1 MALANDFRGPRRPQW
16 GAVHRARTLRGAC
29 ASLAVCAAA
38 AATLA
43 GAGGCAGPG
52 ERGGAPAV
60 AASAAPLNLVLVTLD
75 TVRAD
80 HLGCYGDAAAETP
93 NLDTLAGQGVRFAHA
108 SSQVPLTLPSHTTI
122 LTGLLPP
129 HHGVRNNGAAPLAS
143 GTPTLATVLAGAGYR
158 TAAFVGAFVL
168 DHRFGLD
175 RGFAVYDDEIER
187 PADASWLL
195 EAQRPGDQVV
205 DRALAWLGADDARPF
220 FLWVHLYDAHAP
232 YNPPSPYRERHPGK
246 PYDGAV
252 AFADAQVGRLLA
264 ALTARG
270 LDGRTVVAITAD
282 HGESLGEHGELTHGL
297 LLYEPVLAVPLLL
310 RAPGL
315 AARRLDTPVSLVDLA
330 PSLAGLLRRQL
341 PAPPGG
347 ALDGRD
353 LSPALLAGR
362 EPAAAELY
370 AETRYPEVFGWSPL
384 FALRRRELKYIA
396 APHPEL
402 YDLQSDPQEARNLVP
417 NDSAARNLVPNG
429 GPARDLAPDPRAAQT
444 AAPAGSAARDLA
456 PAAGSAAATAAGADN
471 PAAAGAANPP
481 AGAANPTAGAA
492 RPAEPAPAASPA
504 GDDRTRGFAAR
515 LAAIEAGARASG
527 AAGAG
532 APDAETRR
540 RLESLGY
547 VAGAPLPARAAAP
560 GAQAY
565 GGSPRRAPLD
575 PKQGVVLFQ
584 TFQRA
589 HAELQ
594 AGQTAAALADLQPL
608 IAADPGNPV
617 FRTRLAQTLRESG
630 QVERAL
636 ALYREV
642 AGLTP
647 SDPEAWYNLAA
658 ALQESGRTAAAL
670 AAIDRAIQLDPG
682 KPEAH
687 NTLGIV
693 YLAQHKPEAARQ
705 EFLRATAADPR
716 NAPAWNNL
724 GNVLRS
730 LRRPDEAAAAY
741 RRAAAIAPHYA
752 EPLNG
757 LGTLEVERDHPA
769 AAVPY
774 FTRALG
780 LAPDYQEVRL
790 NRAIALQLAGD
801 AADAASA
808 YRDFLRVTDPQPQ
821 RFAEQRQAARHFLA
835 QLTARAGGR

>member
-1 MALANDFRGPRRPQW
+1 MMPFRTSLAGWVLLAAALAGGCSGPGSR
-16 GAVHRARTLRGAC
+16 
-29 ASLAVCAAA
+29 AAA
-38 AATLA
+38 AIHPADTAHPA
-43 GAGGCAGPG
+43 GTAGGQ
-52 ERGGAPAV
+52 
-60 AASAAPLNLVLVTLD
+60 PLNLLLVTLD

-93 NLDTLAGQGVRFAHA
+93 HLDALAGQGVRFAHA
-108 SSQVPLTLPSHTTI
+108 GSQAPLTLPSHTTI

-129 HHGVRNNGAAPLAS
+129 HHGIRNNGTAPLAA

-158 TAAFVGAFVL
+158 TGAFVGAFVL

-175 RGFAVYDDEIER
+175 HGFAVYDDEIER
-187 PADASWLL
+187 PTDASWLL

-205 DRALAWLGADDARPF
+205 DRALAWLAVADPRPF

-232 YNPPSPYRERHPGK
+232 YNPPSPYRERHPGQ
-246 PYDGAV
+246 PYDGAI

-264 ALTARG
+264 ALASRG
-270 LDGRTVVAITAD
+270 LDGNTVVAVAAD

-315 AARRLDTPVSLVDLA
+315 AARRVDTPVSLVDLA
-330 PSLAGLLRRQL
+330 PSLAGLLGRRL
-341 PAPPGG
+341 PPPAGG

-353 LSPALLAGR
+353 LSAALLAGR
-362 EPAAAELY
+362 EPAPAELY

-402 YDLQSDPQEARNLVP
+402 YDLQSDPKEARNL
-417 NDSAARNLVPNG
+417 
-429 GPARDLAPDPRAAQT
+429 
-444 AAPAGSAARDLA
+444 AAPGTAPATPPAPGAAPVA
-456 PAAGSAAATAAGADN
+456 PAAGDERA
-471 PAAAGAANPP
+471 
-481 AGAANPTAGAA
+481 
-492 RPAEPAPAASPA
+492 
-504 GDDRTRGFAAR
+504 RGFAAR
-515 LAAIEAGARASG
+515 LAAIEAGARAPAPG
-527 AAGAG
+527 AAT
-532 APDAETRR
+532 PDAETRR
-540 RLESLGY
+540 RLASLGY
-547 VAGAPLPARAAAP
+547 AAGAPPISGGATQAAK
-560 GAQAY
+560 
-565 GGSPRRAPLD
+565 GSRVGRSPLD

-584 TFQRA
+584 AFQRA

-594 AGQTAAALADLQPL
+594 AGRTAAALADLQPL

-630 QVERAL
+630 QVERAI

-642 AGLTP
+642 AELTP
-647 SDPEAWYNLAA
+647 ADPEAWYNLAA
-658 ALQESGRTAAAL
+658 ALQESGKTAAARQ
-670 AAIDRAIQLDPG
+670 AIDKAVRLDPG

-687 NTLGIV
+687 NTLGVV
-693 YLAQHKPEAARQ
+693 YLAEHKLEPARQ

-724 GNVLRS
+724 GNVLRA
-730 LRRPDEAAAAY
+730 LGRPEEAAAAY
-741 RRAAAIAPHYA
+741 RQAIAISPHYA

-757 LGTLEVERDHPA
+757 LGALEVERDHPA
-769 AAVPY
+769 AALPY
-774 FTRALG
+774 FDRALT

-801 AADAASA
+801 AAAAAGA
-808 YRDFLRVTDPQPQ
+808 YRDFLRATDPQPQ
-821 RFAEQRQAARHFLA
+821 KFAEQRQAARHFLA
-835 QLTARAGGR
+835 QLTPRAGGR